1 MSQENISI
9 IKNYDSSKI
18 SWLKSGGPIS
28 QFLKIKNL
36 DELKKNKQIAS
47 NQNIISIGNF
57 SNLLIKDKGFDGIAI
72 KLGGDFAKIKIEND
86 IILVGSAVLDNYF
99 SKYCYQNSIQGYE
112 FLFTIPGTVGGNI
125 YMNAGCYGKEIKDYL
140 ISVIFYDMKS
150 KEVKEE
156 KIENL
161 NFTYRRGFQKKDTII
176 LYGKFKKISGDK
188 TKIKKQM
195 ELYEQNRNDT
205 QPQRVNCCGSIFK
218 NPPNHNAW
226 KLIKTSLDES
236 FYEGPIRL
244 SKKHSNFF
252 ENDPNISAD
261 KVIKFIETIKSKVN
275 QKYQIILDQELIIV

>member
-1 MSQENISI
+1 MNQENISI
-9 IKNYDSSKI
+9 VKNYDSSKI
-18 SWLKSGGPIS
+18 SWLKSGGLIS
-28 QFLKIKNL
+28 QLIKIKNL
-36 DELKKNKQIAS
+36 DDLQKNIQIVS
-47 NQNIISIGNF
+47 NQNIIPIGNF
-57 SNLLIKDKGFDGIAI
+57 SNLLIRDKGFDGIAI

-86 IILVGSAVLDNYF
+86 IILAGSAVLDNYF

-112 FLFTIPGTVGGNI
+112 FLFTIPGTIGGNI
-125 YMNAGCYGKEIKDYL
+125 YMNAGCYGKEIKDHL
-140 ISVIFYDMKS
+140 ISIIFYDMKS
-150 KEVKEE
+150 KLVKEVN
-156 KIENL
+156 IENL
-161 NFTYRRGFQKKDTII
+161 DFSYRKGFQKKNTII
-176 LYGKFKKISGDK
+176 LFGKFKRRNGDK
-188 TKIKKQM
+188 TEIKKQM

-236 FYEGPIRL
+236 FYKGPIRL

-261 KVIKFIETIKSKVN
+261 KVIKFIESIKSKVN

>member
-1 MSQENISI
+1 
-9 IKNYDSSKI
+9 
-18 SWLKSGGPIS
+18 
-28 QFLKIKNL
+28 
-36 DELKKNKQIAS
+36 
-47 NQNIISIGNF
+47 
-57 SNLLIKDKGFDGIAI
+57 
-72 KLGGDFAKIKIEND
+72 
-86 IILVGSAVLDNYF
+86 
-99 SKYCYQNSIQGYE
+99 
-112 FLFTIPGTVGGNI
+112 
-125 YMNAGCYGKEIKDYL
+125 MNAGCYGKEIKDFL
-140 ISVIFYDMKS
+140 ISVIFYDIKN

-161 NFTYRRGFQKKDTII
+161 DFTYRRGFQKKNTII
-176 LYGKFKKISGDK
+176 LYGKFKKISGNK
-188 TKIKKQM
+188 TEIKKQM

-226 KLIKTSLDES
+226 KLIKLSLDES

-275 QKYQIILDQELIIV
+275 QKYQIILDQELIII

>member
-36 DELKKNKQIAS
+36 DELKKNKQIAY
-47 NQNIISIGNF
+47 NQNVISIGNF

-140 ISVIFYDMKS
+140 ISVIFYDIKN

-161 NFTYRRGFQKKDTII
+161 DFTYRKGFQKKNTII

-188 TKIKKQM
+188 TQIKKQM
-195 ELYEQNRNDT
+195 DLYE
-205 QPQRVNCCGSIFK
+205 
-218 NPPNHNAW
+218 
-226 KLIKTSLDES
+226 
-236 FYEGPIRL
+236 
-244 SKKHSNFF
+244 
-252 ENDPNISAD
+252 
-261 KVIKFIETIKSKVN
+261 
-275 QKYQIILDQELIIV
+275 

>member
-47 NQNIISIGNF
+47 NQNVISIGNF

-112 FLFTIPGTVGGNI
+112 FLFTIPGTIGGNI
-125 YMNAGCYGKEIKDYL
+125 YMNAGCYGKEIKDHL
-140 ISVIFYDMKS
+140 ISIIFYDMKS
-150 KEVKEE
+150 KLVKEE

-161 NFTYRRGFQKKDTII
+161 DFSYRRGFQKKDTINPLI
-176 LYGKFKKISGDK
+176 
-188 TKIKKQM
+188 
-195 ELYEQNRNDT
+195 
-205 QPQRVNCCGSIFK
+205 VSIIWI
-218 NPPNHNAW
+218 P
-226 KLIKTSLDES
+226 L
-236 FYEGPIRL
+236 
-244 SKKHSNFF
+244 
-252 ENDPNISAD
+252 
-261 KVIKFIETIKSKVN
+261 V
-275 QKYQIILDQELIIV
+275 